1 MLGMVSHDSHIVRF
15 GEGRRVLGSTREGRE
30 ERDVHRGTCP
40 WDSHL
45 LRVLPGKFNLGSLY
59 ERIGFAK
66 EIISRGKFA
75 QLDADNRP
83 FT

>member
-1 MLGMVSHDSHIVRF
+1 MEEARSWEWGEE
-15 GEGRRVLGSTREGRE
+15 EGRMRDKGSRDRENAESASG
-30 ERDVHRGTCP
+30 HSPAWSALYPC
-40 WDSHL
+40 
-45 LRVLPGKFNLGSLY
+45 VLPGKFNLGDLY